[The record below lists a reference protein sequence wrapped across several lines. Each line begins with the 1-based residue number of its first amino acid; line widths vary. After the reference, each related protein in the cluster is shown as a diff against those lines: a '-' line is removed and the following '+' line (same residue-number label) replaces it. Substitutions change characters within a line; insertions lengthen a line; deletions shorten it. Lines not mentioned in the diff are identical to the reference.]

1 MIVINTIR
9 VEHWDGADR
18 TNFAHRYDARRVS
31 LEEVQDNEPA
41 QSDIRFE
48 KIVLLESFS
57 ERDELERAKL
67 LRSAWNKLSPDE
79 RLALGLKEP
88 M

>member
-31 LEEVQDNEPA
+31 LEEIGRASCRERVY
-41 QSDIRFE
+41 RF
-48 KIVLLESFS
+48 V
-57 ERDELERAKL
+57 
-67 LRSAWNKLSPDE
+67 
-79 RLALGLKEP
+79 
-88 M
+88 